1 MTVGKADYLENIGNL
16 LNDTRKF
23 NKFSIKSDWILD
35 FVANQEK
42 YVDNILK
49 KLVVSNSIYEKTR
62 KSLKPVGT
70 RPARTYG
77 LCKVHKD
84 IIHNFLTFWPF
95 VLAINTPSKS
105 LRSLISNEY
114 MVKDSFGF
122 TEKIVEQDSKFL
134 IESLKSGSLFI
145 NIPLEETI
153 EICTN
158 TIFENAGEVEGLT
171 KIELKDLLSFAS
183 KESFF
188 YF

>member
-1 MTVGKADYLENIGNL
+1 MTVGKADYLEKIGNL

-35 FVANQEK
+35 F
-42 YVDNILK
+42 
-49 KLVVSNSIYEKTR
+49 VVSNSIYEKTR